1 MYRGKWA
8 QRGKNQPPRRLPPS
22 SAALVTAQGVR
33 QDGPVRTTEVD
44 FLAEILAAPDDDAPR
59 LVLADWFE
67 DHDDDRG
74 EFIRLQCERAHLPQH
89 DDRWWQLW
97 DREQQLLAQH
107 GRSWSRQWRRPRF
120 LGRRVDCYDD
130 CSGTPLSP
138 GTRVYRRGLPEVASA
153 RNVLGMRRGLEAP
166 ERRLVREILLYSY
179 DSRLL
184 PGLLLEGLVGLS
196 GLAVPGSQL
205 GADFVAP
212 LAQCPAAE
220 GLRRLG
226 LERNLLQRTSLE
238 LLCESPYLRSL
249 QSLNLSWNRLSPR
262 DPLVLRQWS
271 SLSNLR
277 ELWLSGNAMDRAGS
291 ELLADPALAGL
302 HLLDVGECPGDAP
315 LLEMLL
321 DNSTMRQ
328 LTHLSLE
335 GARLDPLAARRLFA
349 EERLNTM
356 RVLNLSQCALTD
368 DDLQHMAHSPMMLR
382 VRDLALGAGWRRS
395 ATFSRAGLRAL
406 AEASSL
412 SELRVLTLSRVEIDR
427 DTAQMLVS
435 SESLPRLTDLRLE
448 NCQVDDAAQQCLRQ
462 RLRVSI
468 ATRH

>member
-8 QRGKNQPPRRLPPS
+8 HWGKTPRRWQVASP
-22 SAALVTAQGVR
+22 AALVTAQGVR

-67 DHDDDRG
+67 DHDDERG
-74 EFIRLQCERAHLPQH
+74 EFIRLQCERARLPQH
-89 DDRWWQLW
+89 EDRWWQLW
-97 DREQQLLAQH
+97 DREQQLLARH
-107 GRSWSRQWRRPRF
+107 GQSWLRHWRRPRF
-120 LGRRVDCYDD
+120 LGHRVDGNGD
-130 CSGTPLSP
+130 CTGTPLAP

-153 RNVLGMRRGLEAP
+153 RNVLAIRRGLEAP
-166 ERRLVREILLYSY
+166 ERRLVREIHLLAY

-184 PGLLLEGLVGLS
+184 PGLLGGLAGLS
-196 GLAVPGSQL
+196 GLVVPGSQL

-226 LERNLLQRTSLE
+226 LERNLLQRTSVE
-238 LLCESPYLRSL
+238 LLCGSPYLQSL
-249 QSLNLSWNRLSPR
+249 QSLNLSWNRLGPR
-262 DPLVLRQWS
+262 DPLALRQWPG
-271 SLSNLR
+271 LGNLR
-277 ELWLSGNAMDRAGS
+277 ELWLAGNAMDGAGS
-291 ELLADPALAGL
+291 ELLADPALTGL
-302 HLLDVGECPGDAP
+302 HLLDVGECSGDAP

-328 LTHLSLE
+328 LTHLSLA
-335 GARLDPLAARRLFA
+335 GAKLDPLTPRRLFA
-349 EERLNTM
+349 EERLSTL
-356 RVLNLSQCALTD
+356 RILNLSQCALTD
-368 DDLQHMAHSPMMLR
+368 DDLQHMAHSPMMR
-382 VRDLALGAGWRRS
+382 RIRDLALGAHQRRS

-427 DTAQMLVS
+427 DTAQMLAS
-435 SESLPRLTDLRLE
+435 SESLPRLAELRLE
-448 NCQVDDAAQQCLRQ
+448 NCQVDDAARECLWQ
-462 RLRVSI
+462 RFRVTA